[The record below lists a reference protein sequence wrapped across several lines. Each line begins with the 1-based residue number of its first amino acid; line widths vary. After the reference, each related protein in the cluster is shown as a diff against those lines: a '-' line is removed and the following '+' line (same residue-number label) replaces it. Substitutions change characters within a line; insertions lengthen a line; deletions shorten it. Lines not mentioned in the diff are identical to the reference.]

1 MFVTPG
7 RQFRR
12 NADQA
17 GRLGGASGFDPHLPL
32 YRDDVDFCWRVHRA
46 GGRVLVAA
54 DAVLHHRETSAHGRR
69 QVRDGDARQHRADRE
84 AAIRVLLTHATTV
97 GMFFVALRLLI
108 GSAIRALTYLVG
120 KDLAAARDE
129 VSAQFAVLAKPR
141 RLRASRSLVSRS
153 SVEPASVVRSLR
165 PTTVDQLRDLGEAVG
180 GALTT
185 SSATGPSSVSALES
199 GPIDDE
205 SAYLPDDS
213 SGVLR
218 RILLA
223 PGVVAT
229 MALLVVAA
237 IATRGLWWG
246 EGVSRRCTSS
256 VPEGARDVWA
266 SYMRAGMTSAP
277 GRTHLRHRSSLWL
290 GSWPLCVR

>member
-1 MFVTPG
+1 MSC
-7 RQFRR
+7 RRFRR
-12 NADQA
+12 NADQQDVWEELA
-17 GRLGGASGFDPHLPL
+17 GFDPHLPL

-165 PTTVDQLRDLGEAVG
+165 PTTVDQLRDPARPSGL
-180 GALTT
+180 LTT
-185 SSATGPSSVSALES
+185 SSATGPSV
-199 GPIDDE
+199 
-205 SAYLPDDS
+205 
-213 SGVLR
+213 
-218 RILLA
+218 
-223 PGVVAT
+223 
-229 MALLVVAA
+229 
-237 IATRGLWWG
+237 
-246 EGVSRRCTSS
+246 S
-256 VPEGARDVWA
+256 VP
-266 SYMRAGMTSAP
+266 
-277 GRTHLRHRSSLWL
+277 
-290 GSWPLCVR
+290 